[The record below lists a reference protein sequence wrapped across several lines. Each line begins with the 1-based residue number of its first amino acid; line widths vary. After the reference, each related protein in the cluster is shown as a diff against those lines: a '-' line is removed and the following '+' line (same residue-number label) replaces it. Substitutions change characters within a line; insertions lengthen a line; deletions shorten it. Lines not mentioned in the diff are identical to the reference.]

1 MKQFFWMVLVL
12 AAGMLAGC
20 VNPGSIMPNT
30 AADDLVKKLGKPTD
44 TRRNAQGGE
53 SWDYVNGPEGVTTW
67 RYVIDNNRTVRSV
80 EQLVTHER
88 LYKVVPGE
96 TNEAGVIELLGRPG
110 MVTKYS
116 HEVAWEW
123 RANLSPNNGYF
134 IVRFGHDGIA
144 RGVGVLTDLIM
155 DSASP
160 N

>member
-1 MKQFFWMVLVL
+1 MKRSFWMVLAISV
-12 AAGMLAGC
+12 LAGC
-20 VNPGSIMPNT
+20 ANPGSILPNT
-30 AADDLVKKLGKPTD
+30 SADELIQKLGKPTD

-53 SWDYVNGPEGVTTW
+53 SWDYVYGPEGFTTW
-67 RYVIDNNRTVRSV
+67 RYVVDTNRTVRSI

-96 TNEAGVIELLGRPG
+96 TNEAGVLELLGRPALISRF
-110 MVTKYS
+110 S

-123 RANLSPNNGYF
+123 RADLSPSKGHF

-144 RGVGVLTDLIM
+144 RGVGVLTDLQV
-155 DSASP
+155 DSTSP